1 MLKGEHREAF
11 MKAERV
17 ELDGLDSMDTFEYVH
32 YSQLPKG
39 DGKENR
45 INILPTH
52 WRYAVKPDRLKAR
65 LVIDGSRESKT
76 DYDDLFAPVCRAVTF
91 RLLLILALEKGWD
104 VRQADVKQAF
114 VNAKVEPGVDVYA
127 HCAPGYERKG
137 MCMKLKRY
145 AYGLR
150 VSPLRWTQHF
160 ARWMLGTGEI
170 DKSDLIKKMGFK
182 QSKIDECLFYN
193 GSMYVCVYCDDILYT
208 GPPADVDMFLLALQQ
223 GFAIHDLGEAGTYT
237 GIQIERTEH
246 TVSLHSKDYIVKILE
261 RFNMSNVK
269 PSHTPMDLRLKL
281 KIVKGAYTDK
291 ALHSMY
297 RSKIG
302 ALIPLSKNNVQWT

>member
-1 MLKGEHREAF
+1 
-11 MKAERV
+11 
-17 ELDGLDSMDTFEYVH
+17 
-32 YSQLPKG
+32 
-39 DGKENR
+39 
-45 INILPTH
+45 
-52 WRYAVKPDRLKAR
+52 
-65 LVIDGSRESKT
+65 
-76 DYDDLFAPVCRAVTF
+76 
-91 RLLLILALEKGWD
+91 
-104 VRQADVKQAF
+104 
-114 VNAKVEPGVDVYA
+114 
-127 HCAPGYERKG
+127 
-137 MCMKLKRY
+137 MKLKRY

-246 TVSLHSKDYIVKILE
+246 TVSLHSKDYIVKIL
-261 RFNMSNVK
+261 
-269 PSHTPMDLRLKL
+269 
-281 KIVKGAYTDK
+281 
-291 ALHSMY
+291 
-297 RSKIG
+297 
-302 ALIPLSKNNVQWT
+302 